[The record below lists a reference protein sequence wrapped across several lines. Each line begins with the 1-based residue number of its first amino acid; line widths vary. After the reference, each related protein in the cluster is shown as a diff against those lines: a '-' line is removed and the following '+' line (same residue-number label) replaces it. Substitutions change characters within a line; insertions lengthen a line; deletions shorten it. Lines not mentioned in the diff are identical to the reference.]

1 MIVSYFEWVQNLQQ
15 FRWSLE
21 QVQREEE
28 ARLVEAFS
36 KIYERVQRKGS
47 SMRTAAFMIAI
58 SRVGRARVLEGIRV
72 QPGAAPDH
80 PSDLCHLSSP
90 HRMSEHDL
98 YQNPL
103 ISRYASREMAQ
114 LWSSQRKFS
123 TWRRLW
129 VALAEAERDLGLN
142 ITAEQI
148 AQLRAKVDDIDFEA
162 ARAHEKRLR
171 HDVMAH
177 VHTLGDAAPLARPII
192 HLGAT
197 SCFVTDNTDLILIR
211 EALTLVRNLLVGA
224 IDALA
229 EFAERWKDL
238 PCLGYT
244 HFQPAQLV
252 TVGKRATLWC
262 YELILDYHEVEHR
275 LSELKFLG
283 VKGTTGTQAS
293 FLALFDGDHARVEE
307 LDRKVARGFGF
318 DETYPISGQTYTRKI
333 DSQVMASLAAV
344 AESAHRFGS
353 DLRLLAHEREVE
365 EPFEAEQVGSS
376 AMAYKRN
383 PMRAE
388 RMCSIARFV
397 LALPAAASQTAATQ
411 WLERTLDDSA
421 VRRLILPQGFLGI
434 DALLNLYL
442 NVVPGLVV
450 HPPVIARHVATE
462 LPFMATENLL
472 MAAVQAGGDR
482 QDLHERVRT
491 HSLAAADRLK
501 QGHSENDLIERL
513 RHDPTFPRI
522 DFATVLDPV
531 RFVGRSPEQVAAFI
545 EREVAPILHRYP
557 EHHAQRRDV
566 HV

>member
-1 MIVSYFEWVQNLQQ
+1 MN
-15 FRWSLE
+15 
-21 QVQREEE
+21 
-28 ARLVEAFS
+28 
-36 KIYERVQRKGS
+36 
-47 SMRTAAFMIAI
+47 
-58 SRVGRARVLEGIRV
+58 
-72 QPGAAPDH
+72 
-80 PSDLCHLSSP
+80 
-90 HRMSEHDL
+90 EHDV

-103 ISRYASREMAQ
+103 VTRYASREMAR

-123 TWRRLW
+123 TWRKLW
-129 VALAEAERDLGLN
+129 VALAEAERGLGLAV
-142 ITAEQI
+142 TEGQVEA
-148 AQLRAKVDDIDFEA
+148 LRAAVEDIDFEA

-177 VHTLGDAAPLARPII
+177 VHTLGDAAPEARAII

-197 SCFVTDNTDLILIR
+197 SCFVTDNTDLILTR
-211 EALTLVRNLLVGA
+211 EALGLVRDRLAGA

-229 EFAERWKDL
+229 DFAARWKDL

-262 YELILDYHEVEHR
+262 YELILDLREIER
-275 LSELKFLG
+275 RIEELKFLG

-293 FLALFDGDHARVEE
+293 FLALFDGDHAKVVE
-307 LDRKVARGFGF
+307 LDRRVAAAFGF
-318 DETYPISGQTYTRKI
+318 AATYPVSGQTYSRKV
-333 DSQVMASLAAV
+333 DAQVTAALNGV

-388 RMCSIARFV
+388 RMCSIARFAM
-397 LALPAAASQTAATQ
+397 ALPAAASQTAATQ

-421 VRRLILPQGFLGI
+421 VRRVTIPQMFLAV
-434 DALLNLYL
+434 DALLSLYL

-450 HPPVIARHVATE
+450 HPSMVARHVAAE

-482 QDLHERVRT
+482 QALHERIRT
-491 HSLAAADRLK
+491 HSLAAAAGLK
-501 QGHSENDLIERL
+501 EGSGENDLVARL
-513 RHDPTFPRI
+513 GSDPSFPALDFDAVI
-522 DFATVLDPV
+522 DPS
-531 RFVGRSPEQVAAFI
+531 RFVGRAPEQVATFLTT
-545 EREVAPILHRYP
+545 EVEPIRRHYP
-557 EHHAQRRDV
+557 GQRAQRFEVDV
-566 HV
+566 